1 MRRYD
6 FLGIYL
12 SVAYVLLGI
21 TSFIVCSCVEGP
33 SPENVTGPSGSDM
46 VCVFYFGIQLL
57 VWIPIGCVL
66 VALNVR
72 RYQTSNDGP
81 FFDVHRHWIGLVLG
95 VVLLGNSY
103 LALDGEG
110 GFGSILLVSALV
122 NLVPAAVFYFIGLAF
137 TGNRRAELARVEL
150 RTSKLGQA
158 EQAVPPKSDRAGG

>member
-1 MRRYD
+1 MCRYD

-110 GFGSILLVSALV
+110 IREHSSSVGIGESGSCCCVLLHW
-122 NLVPAAVFYFIGLAF
+122 
-137 TGNRRAELARVEL
+137 ARFHWE
-150 RTSKLGQA
+150 S
-158 EQAVPPKSDRAGG
+158 